1 VNERKYV
8 RVTCRNRRSYILS
21 LVHSLSR
28 SLVKKGNTSAE
39 TGVTNLL
46 IVPMEALKQIAN
58 IAGYSGLYR
67 ILKPSRNGVIVESLD
82 DKKAKTMMGP
92 TARVSVLN
100 DISIYVDAEEQSKP
114 LGDVLLAVNEKYGEK
129 LTVDPKSS
137 NEVLAEF
144 MASVVPDYDRDRVR
158 PTDIKKLIVWYGIL
172 RQYAPEAFEQV
183 AGETTEPAAE
193 VASVEAEG
201 APSDVVAP
209 DEAPASKTSAA

>member
-1 VNERKYV
+1 MSERVKTV
-8 RVTCRNRRSYILS
+8 PINSLFRSFILS
-21 LVHSLSR
+21 LIKERWQYVDQNGRYQFTKL
-28 SLVKKGNTSAE
+28 
-39 TGVTNLL
+39 
-46 IVPMEALKQIAN
+46 PMEALKQIAN

-114 LGDVLLAVNEKYGEK
+114 LGEVLLAVNEKYGET
-129 LTVDPKSS
+129 LTVDPKGS
-137 NEVLAEF
+137 NDVLADF

-172 RQYAPEAFEQV
+172 RQYAPEAFEKV
-183 AGETTEPAAE
+183 TDDVTESTEESPA
-193 VASVEAEG
+193 
-201 APSDVVAP
+201 
-209 DEAPASKTSAA
+209 DEALSTETKDKPKDDASLDNALPA